1 MIALMRVSRTL
12 LRLVLLTVV
21 LLASYTL
28 SYGQGRPVL
37 SGASRGYT
45 VEQWT
50 ADEGLPDQSLTELMI
65 GGDGYLWVGSF
76 VGLSRFDGV
85 RFTPI
90 LLDLPS
96 ANVRTL
102 MQGSDGPVWV
112 GIVGDGLARHRDGM
126 LSLFGAKD
134 VGGNDVRSLAEDGA
148 GRVWAGLEDGLAIV
162 HNGVVTRMGP
172 AR

>member
-1 MIALMRVSRTL
+1 M
-12 LRLVLLTVV
+12 LLTVV